1 MPQVSFAQL
10 IAKAI
15 AGEVISFPTDTVPA
29 LAVKPEFAQKI
40 FTIKKRPA
48 TKPLILMAAS
58 MKELLPYVKG
68 TEREI
73 ELWQQTANQYWP
85 GAITFVLPASSQ
97 VPQAV
102 NPIAPTTI
110 GIRVPD
116 CSIALDILS
125 QTGALATTSANYS
138 GEAPLTAM
146 EAIATAFPEV
156 FVLGENVSSVE
167 ISSSGK
173 PSTVVRWTDNSW
185 FVLRQGSISLS
196 ILN

>member
-1 MPQVSFAQL
+1 MPKVSLSQL
-10 IAKAI
+10 TAEAI

-58 MKELLPYVKG
+58 MAELLSYVKG
-68 TEREI
+68 TEQEI

-97 VPQAV
+97 VPPVV
-102 NPIAPTTI
+102 NPTDSTTI

-138 GEAPLTAM
+138 GEAPLTEM

-156 FVLGENVSSVE
+156 FVLGEKVPSVE

-173 PSTVVRWTDNSW
+173 PSTVVKWTNNNW
-185 FVLRQGSISLS
+185 VVLRQGSIK
-196 ILN
+196 ILAD

>member
-1 MPQVSFAQL
+1 MPKVSFSQL

-58 MKELLPYVKG
+58 MSELLPHVKG
-68 TEREI
+68 TEQEI

-97 VPQAV
+97 VPPAV
-102 NPIAPTTI
+102 NPTDPTTI

-116 CSIALDILS
+116 CSIALDILN

-138 GEAPLTAM
+138 GEAPLTEM

-156 FVLGENVSSVE
+156 FVSGEKVSSIE

-173 PSTVVRWTDNSW
+173 PSTVVKWTNNRWV
-185 FVLRQGSISLS
+185 VLRQGSIK
-196 ILN
+196 ILAD

>member
-1 MPQVSFAQL
+1 MPKVSFAQL

-97 VPQAV
+97 VPQPV
-102 NPIAPTTI
+102 NPTDPTTI

-138 GEAPLTAM
+138 GEAPLTEM

-156 FVLGENVSSVE
+156 FVLAEKMLPLK
-167 ISSSGK
+167 ISPSGK
-173 PSTVVRWTDNSW
+173 PSTVVKWTDKSW
-185 FVLRQGSISLS
+185 VVLRQGSIPFLP
-196 ILN
+196 L

>member
-1 MPQVSFAQL
+1 
-10 IAKAI
+10 
-15 AGEVISFPTDTVPA
+15 
-29 LAVKPEFAQKI
+29 
-40 FTIKKRPA
+40 
-48 TKPLILMAAS
+48 MAAS
-58 MKELLPYVKG
+58 MAELLPYVKG
-68 TEREI
+68 TEQEI

-102 NPIAPTTI
+102 NPIDPTTI

-138 GEAPLTAM
+138 GEAPLTEM

-156 FVLGENVSSVE
+156 FVLAGEKVSSVE
-167 ISSSGK
+167 ISPSGK
-173 PSTVVRWTDNSW
+173 PSTVVKWTDNSW
-185 FVLRQGSISLS
+185 IVLRQGNIPFLP
-196 ILN
+196 L

>member
-1 MPQVSFAQL
+1 MPKVSFAQL
-10 IAKAI
+10 IAEAI

-29 LAVKPEFAQKI
+29 LAIKPEFAQKI

-48 TKPLILMAAS
+48 TKPLILMAAC

-97 VPQAV
+97 VPQPV
-102 NPIAPTTI
+102 NPTDPTTI

-138 GEAPLTAM
+138 GEAPLTEM

-156 FVLGENVSSVE
+156 FVLAEKMLPLK
-167 ISSSGK
+167 ISPSGK
-173 PSTVVRWTDNSW
+173 PSTVVKWTDKSW
-185 FVLRQGSISLS
+185 VVLRQGSIPFLP
-196 ILN
+196 L